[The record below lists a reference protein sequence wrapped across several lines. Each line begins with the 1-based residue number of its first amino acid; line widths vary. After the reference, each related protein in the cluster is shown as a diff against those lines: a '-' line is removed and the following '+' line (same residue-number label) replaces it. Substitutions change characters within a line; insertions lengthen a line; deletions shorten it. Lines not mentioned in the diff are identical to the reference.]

1 MKNKSLKIIFSLLF
15 FLILAIVIYAL
26 EYQKEYKINRYM
38 DKTAKQ
44 ILIDYNA
51 IYQEHYNVSHAIY
64 EAQINTDRVIE
75 LFKNAHKSSGEQKD
89 KIRTELHDLLKDKY
103 DLLKRYNLKQM
114 HFHLPNNESFLRMH
128 RPSKYG
134 DNLTGIRQTVE
145 YVNKNKVFI
154 DGFEEGRI
162 FNGYRF
168 VYPLFDKEKN
178 HIGSVEIS
186 FSTAALTQRL
196 DQSFKVQS
204 NFMVRKN
211 VVDKKVFDSEKW
223 NYILSPFKNFY
234 YEKNIYTEVK
244 NQKEFTDKATLEKI
258 EANILKEKVF
268 SIYDQRY
275 KDIVTFLPINN
286 PINGNMAGVLVV
298 RQTTSYIPEQ
308 LNLYKFL
315 LVISIILTTISLYL
329 IYKNI
334 VSKKELEEA
343 IKKELEKNRNIEQQL
358 FTQAKQAQM
367 GEMIGNIAHQWRQPL
382 NMISVSASNIKL
394 KLEFGQLDNDNLAK
408 SMDDIIHSTKFLS
421 TTIDTFRNFIKDE
434 KKVDNIVIQERI
446 DEALNIVQVTLDNR
460 FIKLIKDIDYLKPI
474 RTKIVAGELSQV
486 IINILNNAK
495 DAMDEKSIEDKWI
508 KISLKEL
515 KGKAVIR
522 IEDNAGGIPKEIL
535 PKVFDP
541 YFTTKHQ
548 SQGTG
553 LGLYMSYDIV
563 TNHLGG
569 KLYAKN
575 SRNGAVF
582 FIEIPIIN

>member
-1 MKNKSLKIIFSLLF
+1 MNNRSLKIIFFILF
-15 FLILAIVIYAL
+15 FLILSIVIYGL

-38 DKTAKQ
+38 DKTAEQ
-44 ILIDYNA
+44 IQIDYNA
-51 IYQEHYNVSHAIY
+51 IYKEHYNVSHAIY
-64 EAQINTDRVIE
+64 DAQINTDTIID
-75 LFKNAHKSSGEQKD
+75 LFKDAYKSKGEKKD
-89 KIRTELHDLLKDKY
+89 RIRNKLHDLLKDKY
-103 DLLKRYNLKQM
+103 ELLKRYNLKQM

-128 RPSKYG
+128 RPPKYG
-134 DNLTGIRQTVE
+134 DNLTGIRETVE

-168 VYPLFDKEKN
+168 VYPLFDQEKN

-234 YEKNIYTEVK
+234 YEKNIYPEVK
-244 NQKEFTDKATLEKI
+244 NQKEFTDKTTIDQI
-258 EANILKEKVF
+258 EDNILKEKVF
-268 SIYDQRY
+268 GIYDERY
-275 KDIVTFLPINN
+275 KDIVTFLPIKN

-308 LNLYKFL
+308 LNLYKL
-315 LVISIILTTISLYL
+315 LLFISIILTSISLYL

-343 IKKELEKNRNIEQQL
+343 IQKELEKNRNIEQQL

-382 NMISVSASNIKL
+382 NMISVSASNVKL
-394 KLEFGQLDNDNLAK
+394 KLEYGQLDNTNLEK

-421 TTIDTFRNFIKDE
+421 KTIDTFRNFIKDE
-434 KKVDNIVIQERI
+434 KKVDKIVVQDRI
-446 DEALNIVQVTLDNR
+446 DEALEIVKVTLDNR
-460 FIKLIKDIDYLKPI
+460 FIKLIKDIDYTQPI
-474 RTKIVAGELSQV
+474 YTKIVVGELSQV

-495 DAMDEKSIEDKWI
+495 DAMDEKNIEDKWI
-508 KISLKEL
+508 KISLKRS
-515 KGKAVIR
+515 KGNAVIR

-563 TNHLGG
+563 VNHLEG

-582 FIEIPIIN
+582 FIEFPIID